1 MRKRRRHYQ
10 KTSIQGFSLEG
21 FTSLLQFLTVRRHY
35 FIYYFSAAAVHYKST
50 KKFYFGMLC
59 WKLGSMHIVSI
70 HVWRFM
76 KVRNSNL
83 KEKTYETFFWFNCTL
98 AQSNGIVILLETNA
112 GFVWVTIVTGWK
124 NTIWLIKHHPSKPW
138 KTTTIDSK
146 RVSKSRKSFS
156 WKRNRWCNGV
166 SGFKYS
172 TYLHRFGCSSSSR
185 IWSWSQLKLFL
196 CEAWSFAF
204 A

>member
-1 MRKRRRHYQ
+1 
-10 KTSIQGFSLEG
+10 
-21 FTSLLQFLTVRRHY
+21 
-35 FIYYFSAAAVHYKST
+35 
-50 KKFYFGMLC
+50 MLC

-98 AQSNGIVILLETNA
+98 AQSNGIVMLLETNA